1 MRWLHCLL
9 LQPTLKLATSTPSN
23 RHAGF
28 IKTTHHKSAPR
39 KRIKHTFYKFVDLAQ
54 GTPPWFTITPHTHTN
69 THTHSHTRGKRGGGY
84 FLQFPRASD
93 EHRFSVEG
101 VLYTS
106 FLELGFEHRAVERC
120 LHLKTHCLC
129 DRTISFFLLGSGP
142 LSVRGP
148 SRLRL
153 VFCWGAGMATL
164 PGTMPRMM
172 RPAPGQNYPRTG
184 FPLEGEI

>member
-1 MRWLHCLL
+1 MKWLHCLL

-28 IKTTHHKSAPR
+28 IKTTHHKSVPR

-54 GTPPWFTITPHTHTN
+54 GIPPWFTITPHTHT
-69 THTHSHTRGKRGGGY
+69 HTHAAKECVGGGIFSN
-84 FLQFPRASD
+84 FLAQVTSIVSPWKGFYTQVFWNWDSSIELLSVVYIWRTTVSAIA
-93 EHRFSVEG
+93 RF
-101 VLYTS
+101 
-106 FLELGFEHRAVERC
+106 H
-120 LHLKTHCLC
+120 
-129 DRTISFFLLGSGP
+129 FFLLESGP
-142 LSVRGP
+142 LSVRGS
-148 SRLRL
+148 SRLCL
-153 VFCWGAGMATL
+153 VLCWGAGMATL